1 LNTRELSNQYSKVPL
16 FADSSS
22 ASLKKQK
29 ILERH
34 GAPWNLQ
41 KVQVL
46 WEQMWSNKV
55 HNLWNRESR
64 ILKLFCKMKRTNW
77 QTWMNSKKPIESLSW
92 KEIAL
97 SHSTN
102 LRLISLNLSKVI
114 VPHKQWRNLDQKK
127 QRLQMLP

>member
-46 WEQMWSNKV
+46 SEQMWSNKV

-64 ILKLFCKMKRTNW
+64 ILKLFCKMKWTNW
-77 QTWMNSKKPIESLSW
+77 QTWMNSKKPTESLSW